1 MFEKAVITTL
11 KSGAAVI
18 YVIIMLVLFSAPVL
32 FIWQAF
38 VPPVF
43 TFDSMSA
50 PEIVEN
56 EEFISDDGGK
66 WYRIDYSVTA
76 SSGKISPYSFEIEQ
90 FEAVENEYLG
100 SFSDHRVEI
109 DEPLKFSNTE
119 DDSFILSLYIRSETA
134 PDLEEVAENV
144 SFKAVNYKKSFGQF
158 YVTFEKREEETTIA
172 A

>member
-1 MFEKAVITTL
+1 MFEKAVINTL

-18 YVIIMLVLFSAPVL
+18 YVIIMLVLFSVPVL

-43 TFDSMSA
+43 TFESVSA
-50 PEIVEN
+50 PEIIEN
-56 EEFISDDGGK
+56 GEFISDDGGK

-76 SSGKISPYSFEIEQ
+76 SSGKISPYSYEIEQ
-90 FEAVENEYLG
+90 FEAEENEYLD

-109 DEPLKFSNTE
+109 DESLSFSNTE
-119 DDSFILSLYIRSETA
+119 DDSFILTLYIKSDKE
-134 PDLEEVAENV
+134 PDFEEITKNV

-158 YVTFEKREEETTIA
+158 YVTFEKREEETTA
-172 A
+172 VS

>member
-43 TFDSMSA
+43 TFESVSA
-50 PEIVEN
+50 PETVEN
-56 EEFISDDGGK
+56 EEFISDGTEK
-66 WYRIDYSVTA
+66 WYKIDYSVTA

-90 FEAVENEYLG
+90 FEAVENEYLEG
-100 SFSDHRVEI
+100 FSDHRVEI

-119 DDSFILSLYIRSETA
+119 DDSFILSLYIKSAEE
-134 PDLEEVAENV
+134 PELEEITKNI

-158 YVTFEKREEETTIA
+158 YVTFEKREEETTKA
-172 A
+172 T